1 MKRGIII
8 AVSIIITVVIFVSG
22 YLYVQK
28 VNDNTGKE
36 QGYLHGYTLGYT
48 DALNDRWQ
56 SGQQLAA
63 EINPYEPGNGK
74 WKYFIMY
81 FTEGYDDGHSAG
93 EAYKK

>member
-1 MKRGIII
+1 MKKGIII

-28 VNDNTGKE
+28 ADENTGKE

-56 SGQQLAA
+56 SGEQLAA
-63 EINPYEPGNGK
+63 EIVPYESGSGK
-74 WKYFIMY
+74 WKYFMMW
-81 FTEGYDDGHSAG
+81 FSSGYNDGHSAG
-93 EAYKK
+93 EAFKK